1 MRFKRASLLTKLLIL
16 VLVVYATV
24 TLVSLQN
31 QVAEKNAEAEALE
44 SSIAATEQENQR
56 LQQAVDALGTDEG
69 VEEVARRKLGL
80 VAEGEIVFY
89 DVGN

>member
-1 MRFKRASLLTKLLIL
+1 MRFKRSSLLTKLLIL

-24 TLVSLQN
+24 TLVSLQS
-31 QVAEKNAEAEALE
+31 QVAEKNAEADALE

-56 LQQAVDALGTDEG
+56 LQKAIDALGTDEG

-80 VAEGEIVFY
+80 VSSGEILFI

>member
-1 MRFKRASLLTKLLIL
+1 MRFKRSSLLTRLLIL

-31 QVAEKNAEAEALE
+31 QVSDKNAEAAELE
-44 SSIAATEQENQR
+44 NSIAAAQQENQR
-56 LQQAVDALGTDEG
+56 LQQAIDALDTDEG

>member
-1 MRFKRASLLTKLLIL
+1 MRFKRSSLVTKLLIL

-24 TLVSLQN
+24 TLVSLQS
-31 QVAEKNAEAEALE
+31 QVAEKNAEAAKLE
-44 SSIAATEQENQR
+44 SSIAATEQDNQR
-56 LQQAVDALGTDEG
+56 LQQAIDALGTDEG

-80 VAEGEIVFY
+80 VSEGEIVFY

>member
-1 MRFKRASLLTKLLIL
+1 MRFKRSSLLTKLLIL

-24 TLVSLQN
+24 TLVSLQS
-31 QVAEKNAEAEALE
+31 QVTEKNAEAAKLE

-80 VAEGEIVFY
+80 VSEGEIVFY

>member
-1 MRFKRASLLTKLLIL
+1 MRFKRASLVTKLLIL
-16 VLVVYATV
+16 VLMVYAIV

-31 QVAEKNAEAEALE
+31 QVEEKNAEAAALE
-44 SSIAATEQENQR
+44 SSIASTQQENQR
-56 LQQAVDALGTDEG
+56 LQQAIDALDTDEG